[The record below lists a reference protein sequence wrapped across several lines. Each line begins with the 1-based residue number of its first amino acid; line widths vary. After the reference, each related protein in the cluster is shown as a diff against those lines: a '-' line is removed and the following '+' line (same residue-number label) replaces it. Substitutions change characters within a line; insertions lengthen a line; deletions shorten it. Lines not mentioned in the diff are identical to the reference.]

1 MTSSILI
8 FEVLYKL
15 TKPYCL
21 YLIFF
26 MPVFHLERVVPHMI
40 RNQVSTNH
48 KNGCVDAYVCVC
60 GQGRYTAPQS
70 GEKSCK
76 KDYSRDGIGKVTIQ
90 NAAFMKELLT

>member
-60 GQGRYTAPQS
+60 V
-70 GEKSCK
+70 GEAGTRRHSLGK
-76 KDYSRDGIGKVTIQ
+76 KVVKRITHGTGL
-90 NAAFMKELLT
+90 ER